1 MSDSR
6 HKITRRAFALGTA
19 VAATSALV
27 PDAVFS
33 QTASAPAQPQSSPSS
48 KLSPEAQAE
57 VEMKVSGIFRKY
69 GNKLS
74 EEQRADIRKVMAET
88 QSGLEKMRA
97 FTLDNG
103 DQPADVLKFTEEEK
117 RNAHAD

>member
-6 HKITRRAFALGTA
+6 QKITRRAFALGTA
-19 VAATSALV
+19 VAATTALV
-27 PDAVFS
+27 PGAAFG
-33 QTASAPAQPQSSPSS
+33 QTASAPAQPQSTPGS
-48 KLSPEAQAE
+48 KLSPEGQAE
-57 VEMKVSGIFRKY
+57 VEMKVNEIFRRY
-69 GNKLS
+69 GNQLS

-97 FTLDNG
+97 FALDNG